1 MKAKITITIDDDV
14 LKKIQKLAE
23 KDSRTVSSQINKI
36 LKDYLT
42 TIPSHSKSNL

>member
-23 KDSRTVSSQINKI
+23 EDSRTVSSQINKI
-36 LKDYLT
+36 LKDYFIEDT
-42 TIPSHSKSNL
+42 E